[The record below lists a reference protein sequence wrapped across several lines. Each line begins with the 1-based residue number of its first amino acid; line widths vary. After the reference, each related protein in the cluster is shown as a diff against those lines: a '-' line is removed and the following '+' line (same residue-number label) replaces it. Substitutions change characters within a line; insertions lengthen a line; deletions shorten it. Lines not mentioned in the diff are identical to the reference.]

1 MNEVRVIYADLPP
14 RIPGMLVKTFD
25 EEDYYTVV
33 LNSRLSV
40 ERQKE
45 TYEHEVK
52 HITGKDFDVEDTE
65 VDRIERIRH
74 YDLAI

>member
-1 MNEVRVIYADLPP
+1 MNKVKVIYADLPP

-40 ERQKE
+40 EQQRA

-52 HITGKDFDVEDTE
+52 HITERDFDAEDAE
-65 VDRIERIRH
+65 VDRIERLRH